1 MTEVMN
7 NNVQMSEVI
16 MDANM
21 LRKLQQYDKKL
32 NYIKA
37 YNKEHKAEQNERTK
51 KYHAKMKDT
60 EEWKRKKQEY
70 YQNVLKPRQQE
81 KARLKREAKEQ
92 AKANT
97 LQAKL

>member
-1 MTEVMN
+1 MTEIMNNVNMTEVL
-7 NNVQMSEVI
+7 
-16 MDANM
+16 MDANI

-32 NYIKA
+32 DYIKA
-37 YNKEHKAEQNERTK
+37 YNKEHKDEQNERTK
-51 KYHAKMKDT
+51 KYHAKMKGT

-81 KARLKREAKEQ
+81 KARLKREAKAQ

-97 LQAKL
+97 PQAKL

>member
-7 NNVQMSEVI
+7 NVQMRDVI
-16 MDANM
+16 MDADM

-37 YNKEHKAEQNERTK
+37 YNKEHKEEQNERTK
-51 KYHAKMKDT
+51 KYHAKMKGTD
-60 EEWKRKKQEY
+60 EWKRKKQEY

-81 KARLKREAKEQ
+81 KARLKRGAKEQ

-97 LQAKL
+97 PQAKL

>member
-7 NNVQMSEVI
+7 NAQMRDVI
-16 MDANM
+16 MDADM

-37 YNKEHKAEQNERTK
+37 YNKEHKDEQNERTK
-51 KYHAKMKDT
+51 KYHAKMKGT

-81 KARLKREAKEQ
+81 KARLKREAKAQ

-97 LQAKL
+97 PQAKL

>member
-7 NNVQMSEVI
+7 NVQMRELI
-16 MDANM
+16 MDADM

-37 YNKEHKAEQNERTK
+37 YNKEHKDEQNERTK
-51 KYHAKMKDT
+51 KYHAKMKGTDD
-60 EEWKRKKQEY
+60 WKRKKQEY

-92 AKANT
+92 AKAKT
-97 LQAKL
+97 PQARL

>member
-7 NNVQMSEVI
+7 NVQMRELI
-16 MDANM
+16 MDADM

-37 YNKEHKAEQNERTK
+37 YNKEHKDEQNERTK
-51 KYHAKMKDT
+51 KYHAKMKGTDD
-60 EEWKRKKQEY
+60 WKRKKQEY

-92 AKANT
+92 ARANT
-97 LQAKL
+97 PKARL

>member
-7 NNVQMSEVI
+7 NVKMRELI
-16 MDANM
+16 MDADM

-37 YNKEHKAEQNERTK
+37 YNKEHKDEQNERTK
-51 KYHAKMKDT
+51 KYHAKMKGTDD
-60 EEWKRKKQEY
+60 WKRKKQEY

-92 AKANT
+92 AKAKT
-97 LQAKL
+97 PQARL

>member
-7 NNVQMSEVI
+7 NVQMRELI
-16 MDANM
+16 MDADM

-37 YNKEHKAEQNERTK
+37 YNKEHKDEQNERTK
-51 KYHAKMKDT
+51 KYHAKMKGTDD
-60 EEWKRKKQEY
+60 WKRKKQEY
-70 YQNVLKPRQQE
+70 YQNVIKPRQQE

-92 AKANT
+92 AKAKT
-97 LQAKL
+97 PQARL

>member
-7 NNVQMSEVI
+7 NVQMRELI
-16 MDANM
+16 MDADM

-37 YNKEHKAEQNERTK
+37 YNKEHKDEQNERTK
-51 KYHAKMKDT
+51 KYHAKMKSTDD
-60 EEWKRKKQEY
+60 WKRKKQEY

-92 AKANT
+92 ARANT
-97 LQAKL
+97 PKARL

>member
-7 NNVQMSEVI
+7 NVQIRELI
-16 MDANM
+16 MDADM

-37 YNKEHKAEQNERTK
+37 YNKEHKDEQNERTK
-51 KYHAKMKDT
+51 KYHAKMKGTDD
-60 EEWKRKKQEY
+60 WKRKKQEY

-92 AKANT
+92 AKAKT
-97 LQAKL
+97 PQARL